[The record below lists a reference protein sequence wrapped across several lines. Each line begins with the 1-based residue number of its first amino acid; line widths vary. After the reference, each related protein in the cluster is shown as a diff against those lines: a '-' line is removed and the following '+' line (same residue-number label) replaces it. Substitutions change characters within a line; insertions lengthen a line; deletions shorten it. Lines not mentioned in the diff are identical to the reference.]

1 MSSLDLHVAF
11 ESTLTDLAG
20 LRARLESGG
29 ITRYGGPY
37 VITSQDSPPVGPQ
50 DVAGLDRAMRTV
62 SALSSSMAHYLREGL
77 AVGRE
82 EFDRRIAR
90 AARSADLPPD
100 VRPGGIEDLAS
111 AVTAAGDGAV
121 GPSGQA
127 RSTRLLD
134 ALLLVAVARPSSAA
148 GVDRDAAPAGVGES
162 R

>member
-1 MSSLDLHVAF
+1 MSSLDFHVTF

-20 LRARLESGG
+20 LRARLEPGG

-37 VITSQDSPPVGPQ
+37 VITAQDSPPVGAQ
-50 DVAGLDRAMRTV
+50 DIAGLDRAIRTV

-82 EFDRRIAR
+82 EFDQRISR
-90 AARSADLPPD
+90 TARSPDLPPGIRLDD
-100 VRPGGIEDLAS
+100 VTDLAS
-111 AVTAAGDGAV
+111 AVSLESDAGEG
-121 GPSGQA
+121 GNGQV

-134 ALLLVAVARPSSAA
+134 ALLLSAVARPASA
-148 GVDRDAAPAGVGES
+148 GVDRDTALAGTEGT